1 MKKLIMILV
10 SLCAVFTISAKD
22 LEVAVGAGDRFLAK
36 QNPQVAIWL
45 EDTNGAFVKTLYV
58 SNNGAD
64 TKTLLPVFTSVA
76 KNNTKV
82 DAETTST
89 PKGGFNFFISIPDD
103 AVYIMKAEVNAI
115 GDYNKNYTKSTTG
128 TSGQPSVVYSG
139 EVRGDFPVEEVNLLP
154 YGVGD
159 AKGANGKVS
168 EDLTKLTTA
177 QQIFKAFSIVAVK
190 EE

>member
-89 PKGGFNFFISIPDD
+89 PFDASKLNTVSLSKSPTILVDLIS
-103 AVYIMKAEVNAI
+103 
-115 GDYNKNYTKSTTG
+115 
-128 TSGQPSVVYSG
+128 
-139 EVRGDFPVEEVNLLP
+139 
-154 YGVGD
+154 
-159 AKGANGKVS
+159 VS
-168 EDLTKLTTA
+168 
-177 QQIFKAFSIVAVK
+177 IY
-190 EE
+190 